1 MMARW
6 FEPEQAAGALAEADD
21 LGQPGL
27 AALEGHDLESMERFR
42 KVEPGVEEAR
52 KIEIDR
58 GQVFQKVFDEEP
70 ARVNAA
76 ELRTLLLS
84 CVLSGASDITVQ
96 TDRHVRAEIHGRLYL
111 MTKRPLG
118 DAEVRDILVES
129 YGGPAAGAHADPE
142 LKSMKVLDYSY
153 EIRLLD
159 GRRQRFRCN
168 ATGIHASSDFG
179 IEITFR
185 ALPWETPNIGTVGLG
200 PDMLSAMIPRDGLVV
215 VAGATGHG
223 KSTTLAA
230 VIRELLQDRERPRK
244 IVDIQAPIEFTFE
257 DIWSNPSD
265 SERCLST
272 IGQSEVGRHIK
283 RFEEGV
289 HSALRRKPHV
299 ICVGEA
305 RDYET
310 IAASLEAAI
319 TGHLVYTTTHAG
331 SVSDVM
337 RRLLA
342 VFPSSERDARAYDLV
357 SALRMMMVQVL
368 VPRLADA
375 GGGRVPVREFL
386 LVTEDLRDAMLS
398 SKSSAEWPAILVD
411 EMNKPTDRV
420 RESLSNHAGRLFA
433 EGQISADDRR
443 RLTRGAFG

>member
-1 MMARW
+1 MW
-6 FEPEQAAGALAEADD
+6 GKLFEERGEAVVSDVDEGRLSPASGVRHGAE
-21 LGQPGL
+21 GL
-27 AALEGHDLESMERFR
+27 RSMERFR

-52 KIEIDR
+52 RIEVNR
-58 GQVFQKVFDEEP
+58 TLPFQEVFDEEP
-70 ARVNAA
+70 TRLNSAD
-76 ELRTLLLS
+76 LRTLLLS
-84 CVLSGASDITVQ
+84 CVFSGASDITVQ
-96 TDRHVRAEIHGRLYL
+96 TDRHVRAEIHGHLYL
-111 MTKRPLG
+111 MTRRPLG

-129 YGGPAAGAHADPE
+129 YGGPAAGSVADPE

-168 ATGIHASSDFG
+168 ATGVHASGDFG

-185 ALPWETPNIGTVGLG
+185 ALPWETPDISTVGLG
-200 PDMLSAMIPRDGLVV
+200 QDMLAAMMPRDGLVV

-230 VIRELLQDRERPRK
+230 VIRELLQDSERPKK

-257 DIWSNPSD
+257 DIWHSPSE
-265 SERCLST
+265 SRHCLST
-272 IGQSEVGRHIK
+272 IGQSEVGRHI
-283 RFEEGV
+283 RTFAEGV
-289 HSALRRKPHV
+289 RSALRRKPHV

-310 IAASLEAAI
+310 ISASLEAAI

-342 VFPSSERDARAYDLV
+342 VFPSAEREARAYDLI
-357 SALRMMMVQVL
+357 SAVRMMMVQVL
-368 VPRLADA
+368 APRRAQA
-375 GGGRVPVREFL
+375 GGGRIPVREFL
-386 LVTEDLRDAMLS
+386 VVTETLREEMLS
-398 SKSSAEWPAILVD
+398 QAPQQWPAILVS
-411 EMNKPTDRV
+411 EMNKPGDVT
-420 RESLSNHAGRLFA
+420 RESLTDHAGRLFEA
-433 EGQISADDRR
+433 GQITADDRR